1 MPSPFPGMD
10 PYLEKRSI
18 WPGLH
23 LRLLYNISEA
33 LQQQVRPKYIA
44 NIGERIELE
53 TLNKVYVPDVLVVG
67 PSRELAETRISSG
80 ALVADEPQ
88 TISVLDE
95 ERRVPYLEIIYRET
109 GDVVTVIEV
118 LSPTNK
124 EGRGRDQYL
133 EKQDELLS
141 SPVNLVELD
150 LLSGQPAT
158 FARLFDINAPHDW
171 RYIISASRPQR
182 RNRVEV
188 YAIPLRNRL
197 PRCKIPLLPEDDD
210 AVLDLP
216 AILVRCYEVGGYD
229 LLLDYSKPPP
239 VSLSKAEAEWME
251 ALLLEKGLRTAPAQQ

>member
-95 ERRVPYLEIIYRET
+95 ERRVPILK
-109 GDVVTVIEV
+109 
-118 LSPTNK
+118 LSI
-124 EGRGRDQYL
+124 
-133 EKQDELLS
+133 
-141 SPVNLVELD
+141 
-150 LLSGQPAT
+150 
-158 FARLFDINAPHDW
+158 ARRVMW
-171 RYIISASRPQR
+171 SR
-182 RNRVEV
+182 
-188 YAIPLRNRL
+188 
-197 PRCKIPLLPEDDD
+197 
-210 AVLDLP
+210 
-216 AILVRCYEVGGYD
+216 
-229 LLLDYSKPPP
+229 
-239 VSLSKAEAEWME
+239 
-251 ALLLEKGLRTAPAQQ
+251 